1 MKQLQP
7 KPMQKMSRQRG
18 FSLIELLVGIV
29 ISLFVV
35 SAASYIF
42 LNTRNSERATNEAA
56 SMDET
61 AQYVMTVIGRNVQNA
76 RFYPAISSEAKT
88 ITNANFIQPYVNIK
102 TTVVGGITTTFA
114 AYDYGIFGCDN
125 KYFDHVTHTCQA
137 WPNATYKNVDSL
149 VIAYYTNDNLQPKS
163 SGSSPL
169 DIGQRADCTRSDSA
183 NDPVNTNRVNTVTAA
198 ITPTKPLFVSNAFT
212 TRPSKTLGNGDQVV
226 DTLSLICSGNGS
238 VGAATGF
245 AINGAI
251 PQPLIDGL
259 QDLQFTYGTA
269 LGATSTTAERYYNAT
284 EISNLPPLTIDDT
297 STGGTKTLSSWGL
310 VKTVKV
316 CIVAKTLNNRVSAQ
330 TGIARS
336 YVDCSDATVTIP
348 ATDGSLY
355 KRYIQTFGIRN
366 NLNLGAILPS

>member
-1 MKQLQP
+1 MKQSPIQT
-7 KPMQKMSRQRG
+7 MQKMSRQRG

-42 LNTRNSERATNEAA
+42 LNTRNAERTTNEAA

-102 TTVVGGITTTFA
+102 TTVVGGVTTTFT
-114 AYDYGIFGCDN
+114 AYDHGIFGCEG
-125 KYFDHVTHTCQA
+125 KYFDHAKHECKDWTSS
-137 WPNATYKNVDSL
+137 TYKPDTI
-149 VIAYYTNDNLQPKS
+149 VIAYYTNDNLQPNAA
-163 SGSSPL
+163 GSPL

-183 NDPVNTNRVNTVTAA
+183 NDPVNTNRVNTVTVAL
-198 ITPTKPLFVSNAFT
+198 TPAKPLFVSNAFT
-212 TRPSKTLGNGDQVV
+212 ARLFTTLGSGDVAV
-226 DTLSLICSGNGS
+226 ANTMSLTCSGNGYVAKQIS
-238 VGAATGF
+238 F
-245 AINGAI
+245 AETASQAMIG
-251 PQPLIDGL
+251 GL

-269 LGATSTTAERYYNAT
+269 LGSTSTTAERYYNASQ
-284 EISNLPPLTIDDT
+284 ISALPALTVEDT
-297 STGGTKTLSSWGL
+297 TTGGTKTLSSWGL

-316 CIVAKTLNNRVSAQ
+316 CIVAKTTSNRVSAQ
-330 TGIARS
+330 TGISRS

-366 NLNLGAILPS
+366 NLNLGAKVPS